1 MTAEKYA
8 ALQYNPG
15 LTAVSS
21 VEDIRGAAEALRDF
35 AKAIGGFQVAPAAN
49 LASKAPMLDGDGNV
63 LARDVF
69 GWPDDENA
77 WWKKPLVALNSP
89 LPRACR
95 YEGEAFWCNADG
107 IYPRQPN
114 RLLDEIDLKKFVEFV
129 GAQSVICVP
138 VHLPFGQIGAV
149 SYSPPDLQTDDL
161 AKEFDAFGY
170 MLEDLSKRFIVG
182 YVKAMD
188 RRAWIPANC
197 KLSKREVECLT
208 WAAVGK
214 TDEEIATVLSRSCAT
229 VRFHIHNAAVK
240 LDAVNRSQTIFKA
253 AQLGFLGS
261 VAVGQSDNAPS
272 PNTSSSRN

>member
-1 MTAEKYA
+1 MPIDPD
-8 ALQYNPG
+8 ALSRYDPA
-15 LTAVSS
+15 LTAVTCAD
-21 VEDIRGAAEALRDF
+21 DIRGAAEALRDY
-35 AKAIGGFQVAPAAN
+35 AHALGGFQVAPTAN
-49 LASKAPMLDGDGNV
+49 LASKAPMTDAGGAV

-69 GWPDDENA
+69 GWPDAENA
-77 WWKKPLVALNSP
+77 WWKRPLVALNSP

-95 YEGEAFWCNADG
+95 YEGEAFWCNAEG
-107 IYPRQPN
+107 FFPRQPN
-114 RLLDEIDLKKFVEFV
+114 KLLDEIDLSKFVDFV
-129 GAQSVICVP
+129 GAASVICAP

-149 SYSPPDLQTDDL
+149 SFSPPDPDQDDL
-161 AKEFDAFGY
+161 SAEFAACADI
-170 MLEDLSKRFIVG
+170 LEDLSKRFVGG

-214 TDEEIATVLSRSCAT
+214 TDQEIAVVLSRSCAT

-240 LDAVNRSQTIFKA
+240 LDAVNRSQTVFKA

-261 VAVGQSDNAPS
+261 VAVDELAAAGRRA
-272 PNTSSSRN
+272 